1 MSICMRFPLARSSC
15 PCMIFVRV
23 FEDLTIS
30 AGFIPTIAMDA
41 LAAYMQC
48 RTGQC
53 SCTRTS
59 SSDNIFGTDSS
70 NTISGG
76 GGGDNILGRGG
87 NDVVSGGSG
96 GDNIIGSSSDDRLNG
111 DEGSDALAGGSGRDT
126 LNGGDGDDVLNSGGG
141 DDTPTGG
148 PGADEFDCGDGTDT
162 VTDFNEDEGDT
173 AEDNFEN
180 GV

>member
-1 MSICMRFPLARSSC
+1 
-15 PCMIFVRV
+15 MIFVRV

-76 GGGDNILGRGG
+76 GGGDNILGRRG

-96 GDNIIGSSSDDRLNG
+96 GDNIIGSSSDDR
-111 DEGSDALAGGSGRDT
+111 